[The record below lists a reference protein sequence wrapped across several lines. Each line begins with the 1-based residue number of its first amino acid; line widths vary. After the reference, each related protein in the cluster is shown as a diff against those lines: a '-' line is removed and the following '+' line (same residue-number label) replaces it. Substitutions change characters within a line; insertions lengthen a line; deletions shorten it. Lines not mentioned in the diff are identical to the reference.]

1 MTVMHEGVS
10 VPEATP
16 EGGCRPR
23 GDTAM
28 PPEEGDLWT
37 TLPEGVDVGVKETFW
52 GQYVGNNQW
61 KLCPYC

>member
-37 TLPEGVDVGVKETFW
+37 TLPEGVDVGVKETF
-52 GQYVGNNQW
+52 
-61 KLCPYC
+61 